1 MKLAWRLILLVAL
14 LAMGLWLWSVF
25 FPSPQKAIRRHLEKT
40 ARLASFKANEG
51 AMERLGNIAELAK
64 CFSKDVEVK
73 FETPGGG
80 SLTLAGRDD
89 ILRAAGLART
99 SGSALQVEFLDA
111 ILTVS
116 PDQQTAAVD
125 LTVRARIP
133 GDRDFFVQEM
143 KFQLKK
149 IGRAWLI
156 IHAET
161 VKTLSA
167 ATNTNPVN
175 E

>member
-1 MKLAWRLILLVAL
+1 MKLARRLILLVAL
-14 LAMGLWLWSVF
+14 LAAGLWLWSVF

-40 ARLASFKANEG
+40 ARTASFKATEG
-51 AMERLGNIAELAK
+51 AVERIGNIAEFGK
-64 CFSKDVEVK
+64 CFSKDVEVQ

-80 SLTLAGRDD
+80 SQTLAGRNE
-89 ILRAAGLART
+89 IMRAAGLART
-99 SGSALQVEFLDA
+99 YGSALQVEFLDA
-111 ILTVS
+111 ILTVA
-116 PDQQTAAVD
+116 PDQQTATVD

-143 KFQLKK
+143 KLHLKK

-156 IHAET
+156 IRAET

-167 ATNTNPVN
+167 AATATIL
-175 E
+175 